1 MYFYILKVGWLYESI
16 AEDNLTGLEIHR
28 KGWRSE
34 ICMPNP
40 IAFTGC
46 APSGLPLAMTQQ
58 KRWASGL
65 LEIFFSKHCPILCVL
80 FGKLQF
86 RQCLAYLWLICWGL
100 RSIPELCYAVL
111 SAYCII
117 TNSQFLPQV
126 SIKHTKAKSTIL
138 GNLYISVMFSC
149 EYF

>member
-1 MYFYILKVGWLYESI
+1 MYGSI

-34 ICMPNP
+34 FCMPDP

-46 APSGLPLAMTQQ
+46 APRDLPFALTQQ
-58 KRWASGL
+58 KRWSLGFF
-65 LEIFFSKHCPILCVL
+65 EIFFSKHCPILCFL

-86 RQCLAYLWLICWGL
+86 RQCLAYLWFICWSL

-126 SIKHTKAKSTIL
+126 SIQHTKAKSF
-138 GNLYISVMFSC
+138 NQ
-149 EYF
+149 